1 MGRARDISKV
11 FSTGTALATDT
22 EVSTTYQTK
31 AGTGLVLLNTTSFS
45 GVTTQAISSVFSST
59 YRHYQIT
66 GSITSAA
73 ANTAV
78 KLRLRSGSTD
88 NNATNYAS
96 GGFYTGGD
104 ATSGNTDSSNG
115 DTAFQILPL
124 ESAPSFP
131 GGVFN
136 YTLFNPFETTY
147 TRLTGFYQRTSG
159 SGAYGYFRGGNLEV
173 TTSYDGI
180 NIITDSAQ
188 NIAGVI
194 SIYGFNQ

>member
-1 MGRARDISKV
+1 MSRTRDISKLFTSSASSV
-11 FSTGTALATDT
+11 YLTTLSASTIYA
-22 EVSTTYQTK
+22 
-31 AGTGLVLLNTTSFS
+31 
-45 GVTTQAISSVFSST
+45 TQASLDTID
-59 YRHYQIT
+59 
-66 GSITSAA
+66 A
-73 ANTAV
+73 
-78 KLRLRSGSTD
+78 
-88 NNATNYAS
+88 ATNYAS

-104 ATSGNTDSSNG
+104 ASSGNTDSSNG

>member
-1 MGRARDISKV
+1 MARSRDISKV
-11 FSTGTALATDT
+11 LSSNTTLA
-22 EVSTTYQTK
+22 STYQTK
-31 AGTGLVLLNTTSFS
+31 ATTGLTLLNTTSFS

-59 YRHYQIT
+59 YRHYQII

-78 KLRLRSGSTD
+78 KLRLRSGAIDNST
-88 NNATNYAS
+88 TNYAH

-104 ATSGNTDSSNG
+104 GTSGNTDSSNG
-115 DTAFQILPL
+115 DTAFQLLPL

-147 TRLTGFYQRTSG
+147 TRLTGFYERTSG
-159 SGAYGYFRGGNLEV
+159 AGAFGYFRGGNLEV

-188 NIAGVI
+188 NISGVV
-194 SIYGFNQ
+194 SVYGYN